1 MEDSAPGAVDGA
13 VAAGPADSVAGVP
26 ASDAP
31 SEGPLQVSTS
41 THERALVI
49 RLVGELDLAGAPT
62 LASAVEWAAA
72 DPSDLPLVLD
82 MADVSFIDS
91 TGVRTL
97 LEASQGAG
105 RPIALLAPSTAV
117 TRVLDLTRL
126 RGRFLEVDD
135 LESADLVR
143 H

>member
-1 MEDSAPGAVDGA
+1 MDERAPATA
-13 VAAGPADSVAGVP
+13 PAGPADTVADVP
-26 ASDAP
+26 AVDIP
-31 SEGPLQVSTS
+31 SEGPLQVSRS
-41 THERALVI
+41 THARALVI

-62 LASAVEWAAA
+62 LASAVTWAAE
-72 DPSDLPLVLD
+72 DSSDLPLVLD
-82 MADVSFIDS
+82 MAEVTFIDS

-97 LEASQGAG
+97 LEASQAAN
-105 RPIALLAPSTAV
+105 RPIALLTPSTAV

-143 H
+143 R